1 MLLNVAFLPD
11 RNHRRLYMPSL
22 RSAPRRAIL
31 PVLVASAISLTACSG
46 SGSSSSS
53 SSASGG
59 KALVVDTSFNL
70 KTADPGR
77 MYEQTGLLVDRALY
91 DTLLTFTG
99 SDVSKPV
106 PALAESYQE
115 SKDGKTLTLKLR
127 QGATFSDGSP
137 VTADDVVFSLNRV
150 RDLKGNPSFL
160 LDGVT
165 VKKVDDTTIELRSA

>member
-1 MLLNVAFLPD
+1 MSYLTPD
-11 RNHRRLYMPSL
+11 RNPRRLYMPSL

-46 SGSSSSS
+46 GGSSSS

-59 KALVVDTSFNL
+59 KALVIDTSFNL
-70 KTADPGR
+70 KTPAPAG
-77 MYEQTGLLVDRALY
+77 MYEQPGLLVARALY
-91 DTLLTFTG
+91 DTLLTSTG
-99 SDVSKPV
+99 SDVRKPV

-137 VTADDVVFSLNRV
+137 VTA
-150 RDLKGNPSFL
+150 
-160 LDGVT
+160 
-165 VKKVDDTTIELRSA
+165 